1 MSTTPPPTSERLT
14 AERPASRTAPR
25 RGLRIA
31 AGVVSGAVLLTSG
44 VAWAGTS
51 RYFSQVTQI
60 AIPGLQAS
68 GHSDPMTIL
77 MVASDSRVG
86 LSRADAATLHLG
98 HDNYGAPRTDTMMLV
113 HIGADANAVTVVSLP
128 RDTLANIPSYTDAK
142 GKTHAAH
149 RAKLNA
155 AYSEGGPT
163 GMVATVESMTGVTI
177 NHYVEMNFNGFL
189 SMVDAL
195 DGVEVC
201 LAKPLKDKNSGL
213 NLPAGRQTI
222 SGPQSLAYVRAR
234 YVDATSDLGRMKRQQ
249 KFVASIVKKASGAST
264 VLNPAKL
271 NAFLSAVAG
280 SITTDSGLTKD
291 DMLDLADRLKGTN
304 PANVAFVTVP
314 LAAPQKVAGVGD
326 VLIWDKVKSAALFM
340 AINKDQP
347 IVAPSATTSAA
358 STVTVAPSAVS
369 VAVFN
374 GTATQGLGS
383 KAATDLAGLHFSVV
397 GSAANAASPVGAAT
411 VVTYDPKFDQS
422 AKTVAAAI
430 PGAVLTAV
438 TGMGRTIHVTVGTSY
453 TGVTA
458 VTVSSASPSPS
469 ATGAKPR
476 TAADDLCA

>member
-1 MSTTPPPTSERLT
+1 
-14 AERPASRTAPR
+14 
-25 RGLRIA
+25 
-31 AGVVSGAVLLTSG
+31 
-44 VAWAGTS
+44 
-51 RYFSQVTQI
+51 
-60 AIPGLQAS
+60 
-68 GHSDPMTIL
+68 
-77 MVASDSRVG
+77 
-86 LSRADAATLHLG
+86 
-98 HDNYGAPRTDTMMLV
+98 
-113 HIGADANAVTVVSLP
+113 
-128 RDTLANIPSYTDAK
+128 
-142 GKTHAAH
+142 
-149 RAKLNA
+149 
-155 AYSEGGPT
+155 
-163 GMVATVESMTGVTI
+163 
-177 NHYVEMNFNGFL
+177 
-189 SMVDAL
+189 MVDAL

-314 LAAPQKVAGVGD
+314 LAAPQKIAGVGD
-326 VLIWDKVKSAALFM
+326 VLIWDKVKSAALFTAM
-340 AINKDQP
+340 NKDQP
-347 IVAPSATTSAA
+347 IVAPAPSASTSAG

-374 GTATQGLGS
+374 GTTTKGLGS

-397 GSAANAASPVGAAT
+397 GAAANAASPVGEAT
-411 VVTYDPKFDQS
+411 VITYDPKFDQS

-438 TGMGRTIHVTVGTSY
+438 TGLGRTIHVTVGTSY
-453 TGVTA
+453 AGVKA
-458 VTVSSASPSPS
+458 VTVSSARPSPS